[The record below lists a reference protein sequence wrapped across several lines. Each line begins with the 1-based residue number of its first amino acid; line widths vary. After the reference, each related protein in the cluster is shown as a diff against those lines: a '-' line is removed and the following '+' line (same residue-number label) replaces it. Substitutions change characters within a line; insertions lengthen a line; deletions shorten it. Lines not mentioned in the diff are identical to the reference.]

1 MKRFNFGIYQFNQA
15 VGAVVLLCL
24 ALFVG
29 AMVNAGLLKD
39 WFQTSLTLRII
50 LPESG
55 VAGLAHGAE
64 VQVMGTRAGEIRRI
78 VIDPAQRM
86 YAEARIEAQMR
97 PFIRR
102 DSTVVIRRQFGIA
115 GPAFIDVARG
125 TGEPLDWGFA
135 VVTAAIDRAP
145 TDTISQVV
153 VDLQA
158 RVLPLL
164 EEVRKAAASFT
175 ALMDSGRELSGPLGR
190 TFESAAAVTQRVQNG
205 EGPLGKLLGDEK
217 MAADLQIALAD
228 ALSAM
233 AHTNS
238 MMAEL
243 ERTSKDARIPLIIQR
258 TEAVLASLQAS
269 ARNIAAASPQIG
281 QITTNAATSTEAI
294 PSVLLQAQTSAR
306 ELELLLGQM
315 RRSWL
320 LGGSGSAPPPSRR
333 APASEVRP

>member
-1 MKRFNFGIYQFNQA
+1 MKRFNLGVYQFNQA
-15 VGAVVLLCL
+15 VGAVVLLSL

-39 WFQTSLTLRII
+39 WFQTSLTLRLI

-55 VAGLAHGAE
+55 VAGLAPGAE

-78 VIDPAQRM
+78 VIDPAQKM

-97 PFIRR
+97 SFVRK
-102 DSTVVIRRQFGIA
+102 DSVVVIRRQFGIA
-115 GPAFIDVARG
+115 GPAFIDISRG
-125 TGEPLDWGFA
+125 TGDPMDWGFA
-135 VVTAAIDRAP
+135 VATATIDRAP

-153 VDLQA
+153 LDLQSKA
-158 RVLPLL
+158 LPLL
-164 EEVRKAAASFT
+164 DDVRKAAVSFT
-175 ALMDSGRELSGPLGR
+175 ALMDSARDLSGPLVQ
-190 TFESAAAVTQRVQNG
+190 TFESTAAVAQRVQRG
-205 EGPLGKLLGDEK
+205 EGPIGKLLGDEK
-217 MAADLQIALAD
+217 MAADLQVALAD

-233 AHTNS
+233 SHTNS

-258 TEAVLASLQAS
+258 TESVLASLQAS
-269 ARNIAAASPQIG
+269 ARNLAAASPQIG
-281 QITTNAATSTEAI
+281 QITTNAATSTEAM
-294 PSVLLQAQTSAR
+294 PAVLLQAQTAAR

-320 LGGSGSAPPPSRR
+320 LGGSSTAPPPTRR

>member
-1 MKRFNFGIYQFNQA
+1 MKRFNLGVYQFNQA

-29 AMVNAGLLKD
+29 AVVNAGLVKD

-55 VAGLAHGAE
+55 VAGLAPGAE

-78 VIDPAQRM
+78 VIDPAQKM
-86 YAEARIEAQMR
+86 YAEARIEAQMK

-102 DSTVVIRRQFGIA
+102 DSVVVIRRQFGIA
-115 GPAFIDVARG
+115 GPAFIDVSRG
-125 TGEPLDWGFA
+125 TSEPIDWGFA
-135 VVTAAIDRAP
+135 VLNATIDRAP

-153 VDLQA
+153 ADLQA
-158 RVLPLL
+158 KVLPVL
-164 EEVRKAAASFT
+164 EEVQKAAVSFT
-175 ALMDSGRELSGPLGR
+175 AVMDRARDLSGPLHQ
-190 TFESAAAVTQRVQNG
+190 TFESVAAVAQRVERG
-205 EGPLGKLLGDEK
+205 EGPVGKLLGDEK
-217 MAADLQIALAD
+217 IATDLQAALTD

-233 AHTNS
+233 AHANGL
-238 MMAEL
+238 MAEL
-243 ERTSKDARIPLIIQR
+243 ERTSKDARIPAILQR

-269 ARNIAAASPQIG
+269 ARNLAAASPQFG
-281 QITTNAATSTEAI
+281 QITTNAATSTEAM

-320 LGGSGSAPPPSRR
+320 LGGSGAAPPPTRR

>member
-55 VAGLAHGAE
+55 VAGLAPGAE
-64 VQVMGTRAGEIRRI
+64 LQVMGTRAGEIRRI

-86 YAEARIEAQMR
+86 YAEARIESQMR

-102 DSTVVIRRQFGIA
+102 DSLVVIRRQFGIA
-115 GPAFIDVARG
+115 GPAFIDVSRG
-125 TGEPLDWGFA
+125 VGEPLDWGFA
-135 VVTAAIDRAP
+135 VVTASIDRAP

-158 RVLPLL
+158 KVLPLL
-164 EEVRKAAASFT
+164 EELKKAAMSFT
-175 ALMDSGRELSGPLGR
+175 ALMDRGRELAGPLGQ
-190 TFESAAAVTQRVQNG
+190 TFESTAALAQRVQNG
-205 EGPLGKLLGDEK
+205 EGPIGKLLGDEK
-217 MAADLQIALAD
+217 MAADLQVALAD

-243 ERTSKDARIPLIIQR
+243 ERTSKDARIPMIIQR

-269 ARNIAAASPQIG
+269 ARNIAAASPQFG
-281 QITTNAATSTEAI
+281 QITTNAATSTEAM
-294 PSVLLQAQTSAR
+294 PSVLLQAQTAAR

-320 LGGSGSAPPPSRR
+320 LGGSSSAPPPSRR